1 MSTRTTPPDAP
12 RGTRSALTPGA
23 PQPPAS
29 GRAGRAGGRPP
40 APGTPTSSLTA
51 DQLPRFFTIATVVV
65 ALAVA
70 AGVLG
75 LAGVLNLPLVA
86 VVAAVVFLLLTWI
99 ASRLVE
105 GPRRAKDRIMASL
118 ATLAFLVALTP
129 LVSLI
134 GQTVGYGVQ
143 RFDAQF
149 FSYSMRNVVGAGG
162 GAVHALWG
170 TLIVTG
176 LTTLISVPIGLL
188 CAIYL
193 VEYGARARL
202 ARWITFFVDVMTGIP
217 SIVAGLF
224 AYALFGILVG
234 PGAVSGL
241 SGAVALS
248 VLMIPTVVRSAEEYL
263 RLVPNELR
271 EASLALGVPKWRTVL
286 RVVLPTALAGIVTG
300 VILSLARVIGETAPL
315 LVTMGL
321 TDSLNTD
328 PLHGAMTTLPV
339 FVYYQYTQPG
349 TPPDSYLARAWAGA
363 LTLVLLVMLLNAI
376 GRLVAFRFAPKTR
389 S

>member
-1 MSTRTTPPDAP
+1 M
-12 RGTRSALTPGA
+12 
-23 PQPPAS
+23 
-29 GRAGRAGGRPP
+29 
-40 APGTPTSSLTA
+40 
-51 DQLPRFFTIATVVV
+51 
-65 ALAVA
+65 
-70 AGVLG
+70 G
-75 LAGVLNLPLVA
+75 LHH
-86 VVAAVVFLLLTWI
+86 
-99 ASRLVE
+99 
-105 GPRRAKDRIMASL
+105 
-118 ATLAFLVALTP
+118 
-129 LVSLI
+129 
-134 GQTVGYGVQ
+134 VQ
-143 RFDAQF
+143 RD
-149 FSYSMRNVVGAGG
+149 
-162 GAVHALWG
+162 
-170 TLIVTG
+170 
-176 LTTLISVPIGLL
+176 P
-188 CAIYL
+188 
-193 VEYGARARL
+193 
-202 ARWITFFVDVMTGIP
+202 
-217 SIVAGLF
+217 
-224 AYALFGILVG
+224 VG

-363 LTLVLLVMLLNAI
+363 SASRAVEPLK
-376 GRLVAFRFAPKTR
+376 GSGVARPRRRTGTPASTTR
-389 S
+389 SPGATTNGSWPWSRSQRARPRTCVPTPPGTSSE